1 MRVRT
6 RPLALLAT
14 IVAVATLA
22 TPDAQTLP
30 RGDQLQLEAMRWRNI
45 GPFRGGRATAAV
57 GVPSQPLV
65 YYFGATGG
73 GVWKTEDA
81 GLSWRNV
88 SDGFFQTGSVGALAV
103 AESDPNVVY
112 AGMGEACVR
121 SNFAEGDGVY
131 RSTDGGATW
140 SHAGLATT
148 RQIGRIRID
157 PRDPHRVYV
166 AALGNVFGPS
176 RDRGVYRST
185 DGGKNWQQVL
195 FVNERAGA
203 VDLAMNPANS
213 RVLYAATWEVTRTP
227 WNLSSGGTGGGLYK
241 STDGG
246 DTWTP
251 LTRGLPQGMKGRI
264 GVTVSPVRP
273 DRMWAIVEAE
283 DGGVFRSDD
292 GGSSWTRTN
301 GDSVI
306 RERAW
311 YYSHIHADTQ
321 NVDTVYVLTL
331 QINKSTDGGRTFDVI
346 RPRHVDNHDLWL
358 APDDNRR
365 IINANDGGVNVSF
378 NGGQTWTTQDNQ
390 PTGQFY
396 HVTTDAQFPYRI
408 YGAQQDNSTVS
419 IPSQTAGSGIEA
431 QDWFAVGGGESGHIA
446 PDPRNPDIVYAG
458 SYYGLL
464 TRHDRK
470 TSQLRNIAVWPES
483 PGGRAAGAVK
493 YRFQWTFP
501 IVISPHDPGTL
512 YTAANVLFRSTNEGQ
527 SWEPISP
534 DLTRNDKST
543 LGPSGGPLTGDNSS
557 ADYYG
562 TIFTV
567 AESPVARGVIW
578 TGSDDG
584 LVHVTRDGGKNWHNV
599 TPAALGPWS
608 RVNELDASPH
618 DAGTA
623 YLAVNR
629 YQMDDRRPYI
639 YRTRDFGKTW
649 TLIVSGIAEQDFVRA
664 VRQDPERKELL
675 YAGTE
680 HGVYLSVDDGARWQ
694 SLALNM
700 PAVPITDLDIRQ
712 GDLVA
717 ATQGRGFWILDDL
730 SPLRQGADARSTS
743 SIHLFT
749 PQLTYRVQG
758 GGRGRSEVSG
768 ENPPSGAIV
777 YFRLPDSAP
786 SAVTLEF
793 RDSRGELIRSFTSG
807 DRAPLRAGP
816 GLNRFVWDLRYPD
829 AVPPPAGT
837 TLFGG
842 TTRGPVAPPG
852 AYEVRLVAG
861 SETRSARLQ
870 VVRDPRVAADD
881 EDLRAQF
888 DLLISIRDAVSAAH
902 TAVEDILRAREEL
915 DAVSAKA
922 ASMEGAEG
930 IAARAREIDAAL
942 GTVQAELIEM
952 RLKTGNDVLSYA
964 IKLNARIASIA
975 PVVASAESRPTDQSR
990 AVFAELS
997 TELDRYLE
1005 RLRDIF
1011 ATDVAALNTRT
1022 RQLGL
1027 PHVSSGAAAARRPAS
1042 KSR

>member
-1 MRVRT
+1 MKARSRSV
-6 RPLALLAT
+6 ALITAIAAT
-14 IVAVATLA
+14 ATLA
-22 TPDAQTLP
+22 TPGAQTGSSID
-30 RGDQLQLEAMRWRNI
+30 RLQLEAMRWRNI
-45 GPFRGGRATAAV
+45 GPFRGGRVTTAV
-57 GVPSQPLV
+57 GVPRQPLV

-88 SDGFFQTGSVGALAV
+88 SDGFVETGSVGALAV
-103 AESDPNVVY
+103 ADSDPNVIY
-112 AGMGEACVR
+112 AGMGEACIR
-121 SNFAEGDGVY
+121 SNFSEGDGVY

-140 SHAGLATT
+140 SHAGLAAT

-157 PRDPHRVYV
+157 PRDPDRVYV

-185 DGGKNWQQVL
+185 DGGKHWEQVL

-203 VDLAMNPANS
+203 VDLAMNPANP

-227 WNLSSGGTGGGLYK
+227 WNLSSGGDGSGLYK

-273 DRMWAIVEAE
+273 ERVWAIVEAQ

-292 GGSSWTRTN
+292 SGSSWTKTN
-301 GDSVI
+301 DDSVI

-311 YYSHIHADTQ
+311 YYSHIQADTQ
-321 NVDTVYVLTL
+321 NPDTVFVLTL

-346 RPRHVDNHDLWL
+346 RPRHADSHDLWL

-365 IINANDGGVNVSF
+365 MINANDGGVNVSF
-378 NGGQTWTTQDNQ
+378 NGGHTWTTQDNQ

-419 IPSQTAGSGIEA
+419 IPSQTAGAGVEA
-431 QDWFAVGGGESGHIA
+431 EDWFAVGGGESGHIA

-501 IVISPHDPGTL
+501 ILISLHDPATL

-543 LGPSGGPLTGDNSS
+543 QGPSGGPLTGDNSS

-584 LVHVTRDGGKNWHNV
+584 LVHVTRDGGKNWQNV
-599 TPAALGPWS
+599 TPAAPAPWS
-608 RVNELDASPH
+608 RVNELEASPH
-618 DAGTA
+618 DGGTA

-629 YQMDDRRPYI
+629 YQMNDRRPYI
-639 YRTRDFGKTW
+639 FRTRDFGRTW
-649 TLIVSGIAEQDFVRA
+649 TPIVNGIAEHDFVRV
-664 VRQDPERKELL
+664 VREDPERKGVL

-680 HGVYLSVDDGARWQ
+680 HGVYVSVDDGARWRR
-694 SLALNM
+694 LALNM
-700 PAVPITDLDIRQ
+700 PVVPITDLDIRQ
-712 GDLVA
+712 GDLIA
-717 ATQGRGFWILDDL
+717 ATQGRGFWVLDDL
-730 SPLRQGADARSTS
+730 SPIRQDSDASTQGV
-743 SIHLFT
+743 HLFS
-749 PQLTYRVQG
+749 PQTAYRVQG
-758 GGRGRSEVSG
+758 GGRGGSDAAG
-768 ENPPSGAIV
+768 ENPPNGAIV
-777 YFRLPDSAP
+777 YFRLPDRVPQDVA
-786 SAVTLEF
+786 LEF
-793 RDSRGELIRSFTSG
+793 RDSRGELIRRFASG
-807 DRAPLRAGP
+807 DGPALRAAP
-816 GLNRFVWDLRYPD
+816 GLNRFVWDLRYPG
-829 AVPPPAGT
+829 AVPPPGGT

-842 TTRGPVAPPG
+842 TTRGPVATPG
-852 AYEVRLVAG
+852 AYEVRLVAAND
-861 SETRSARLQ
+861 TRKATLH
-870 VVRDPRVAADD
+870 VARDPRVAATD
-881 EDLRAQF
+881 EDLRDQF
-888 DLLISIRDAVSAAH
+888 DLLIRIRDAVSAAH
-902 TAVEDILRAREEL
+902 TAVEDILRARKEL
-915 DAVSAKA
+915 EAVSARA
-922 ASMEGAEG
+922 ASAEG
-930 IAARAREIDAAL
+930 GQDIATRAREIDAAL
-942 GTVQAELIEM
+942 ANIQAELIEM

-975 PVVASAESRPTDQSR
+975 PVVASAESRPTDQSK

-997 TELDRYLE
+997 AELDQQLG
-1005 RLRDIF
+1005 RLRHIF
-1011 ATDVAALNTRT
+1011 DTDVAALNTRA

-1027 PHVSSGAAAARRPAS
+1027 PHVSSGAAAQRRPAS

>member
-1 MRVRT
+1 MQVRT
-6 RPLALLAT
+6 RSTLLVTAIAAIAALTVSA
-14 IVAVATLA
+14 
-22 TPDAQTLP
+22 AQTLP
-30 RGDQLQLEAMRWRNI
+30 GSEPLQLQAMRWRNI
-45 GPFRGGRATAAV
+45 GPFRGGRVTTAV
-57 GVPSQPLV
+57 GVPTQPLV

-88 SDGFFQTGSVGALAV
+88 SDGFFKTGSVGALAV
-103 AESDPNVVY
+103 ANSDPNVVY

-140 SHAGLATT
+140 SHVGLAAT

-157 PRDPHRVYV
+157 PRDPDRVYV

-203 VDLAMNPANS
+203 VDLAINPANP

-227 WNLSSGGTGGGLYK
+227 WNLTSGGTGSGLYK

-251 LTRGLPQGMKGRI
+251 LSRGLPSGMKGRI
-264 GVTVSPVRP
+264 GVTVSPVRT
-273 DRMWAIVEAE
+273 DRVWAIVEAL

-292 GGSSWTRTN
+292 AGASWTKMN
-301 GDSVI
+301 SDSVI

-321 NVDTVYVLTL
+321 NPDPVYVLTL
-331 QINKSTDGGRTFDVI
+331 QINKSTDGGRTFEVI
-346 RPRHVDNHDLWL
+346 RPRHADNHDLWM

-365 IINANDGGVNVSF
+365 MINANDGGVNVSF
-378 NGGQTWTTQDNQ
+378 NGGRTWTTQDNQ

-419 IPSQTAGSGIEA
+419 IPSQTTGSGIEA
-431 QDWFAVGGGESGHIA
+431 GDWFAVGGGESGHIA
-446 PDPRNPDIVYAG
+446 PDPRNPDVVYAG

-470 TSQLRNIAVWPES
+470 TGQLRNIAVWPES
-483 PGGRAAGAVK
+483 PGGRAAADVK

-501 IVISPHDPGTL
+501 ILISPHDPATL

-567 AESPVARGVIW
+567 AESPVARGLIW

-584 LVHVTRDGGKNWHNV
+584 LVHVTRDGGKNWQNV
-599 TPAALGPWS
+599 TPSALGPWS

-639 YRTRDFGKTW
+639 YRTRDYGKTW
-649 TLIVSGIAEQDFVRA
+649 TPIVNGIADRDFVRV
-664 VRQDPERKELL
+664 VREDPERKGVL

-680 HGVYLSVDDGARWQ
+680 HGVYVSVDDGARWR

-700 PAVPITDLDIRQ
+700 PVVAITDLDIRQ

-717 ATQGRGFWILDDL
+717 ATQGRGFWVLDDL
-730 SPLRQGADARSTS
+730 SPIRQDSDARSTTAA
-743 SIHLFT
+743 HLFT
-749 PQLTYRVQG
+749 PPTAYRVQG
-758 GGRGRSEVSG
+758 GGRGRPDDSG
-768 ENPPSGAIV
+768 ENPPTGAVV
-777 YFRLPDSAP
+777 YFRLPANAP
-786 SAVTLEF
+786 SLVTLEF
-793 RDSRGELIRSFTSG
+793 RDSRGEVIRSFTSG
-807 DRAPLRAGP
+807 ERSPLRAGP

-842 TTRGPVAPPG
+842 TARGPVAPPG
-852 AYEVRLVAG
+852 TYEVRLVAG
-861 SETRSARLQ
+861 NETRTARLQ
-870 VVRDPRVAADD
+870 VARDPRVAATD

-888 DLLISIRDAVSAAH
+888 NLLIGIRDAVSAAH
-902 TAVEDILRAREEL
+902 TAVEDILRARKEL
-915 DAVSAKA
+915 ESVSARA
-922 ASMEGAEG
+922 ASVDGGQE
-930 IAARAREIDAAL
+930 IATRARDIDHAL
-942 GTVQAELIEM
+942 NAVQSELIEM

-990 AVFAELS
+990 AVFTELS
-997 TELDRYLE
+997 TELDGYLD
-1005 RLRDIF
+1005 RVRQIF
-1011 ATDVAALNTRT
+1011 EVDVAAFNALARE
-1022 RQLGL
+1022 RGL
-1027 PHVSSGAAAARRPAS
+1027 PHVSGTATPRGPAT